1 MWSSVQSP
9 SVAAAAAT
17 APTQAADSG
26 KKTPAPKAV
35 PNKKQTRGGVRPAVF
50 GSMAALTLI
59 AAAALIFWPH
69 HRQAAPLPVSAFVSP
84 QAAANSREGLGAA
97 LDGVIAAAQK
107 LNRPRTEVTA
117 LGDAKTKILDL
128 VSQKRSGAADEMK
141 DAARSMAKAELA
153 ALGRS
158 SRRTWR
164 DLGGDP
170 KLVSD
175 SANTIAALKTTK
187 ADLDAKLGADL
198 TALDAAGAITATRQG
213 LDAYAVFQTAFLAA
227 APQYVLAR
235 KQDLTNLLTTAQT
248 TTDQIVALAGVSEPW
263 FLASQARKQAY
274 KLRQENAA
282 HAKALFTQLSSAAS
296 VAQSSKDLK
305 VVAGAIAQLTE
316 GQATLANL
324 HAASAAAKL

>member
-1 MWSSVQSP
+1 MHTD
-9 SVAAAAAT
+9 A
-17 APTQAADSG
+17 
-26 KKTPAPKAV
+26 
-35 PNKKQTRGGVRPAVF
+35 
-50 GSMAALTLI
+50 
-59 AAAALIFWPH
+59 
-69 HRQAAPLPVSAFVSP
+69 
-84 QAAANSREGLGAA
+84 EG
-97 LDGVIAAAQK
+97 
-107 LNRPRTEVTA
+107 
-117 LGDAKTKILDL
+117 
-128 VSQKRSGAADEMK
+128 
-141 DAARSMAKAELA
+141 
-153 ALGRS
+153 
-158 SRRTWR
+158 
-164 DLGGDP
+164 
-170 KLVSD
+170 
-175 SANTIAALKTTK
+175 IAALKSAK
-187 ADLDAKLGADL
+187 ADLDAKLGADP
-198 TALDAAGAITATRQG
+198 AVLDAAGAIAATRQG
-213 LDAYAVFQTAFLAA
+213 LDAYAAFQTAFLAA